1 MLRLFKS
8 GCAFDATVIISIKT
22 FIIKDNVM
30 ESILYIDRKTGK
42 VLQEIVPGEGW
53 LKWLYYNPF
62 GRLTLEGLVKRRFL
76 SRWYGRKM
84 DKPASKNKIGG
95 FIKELNIDMS
105 EALRPLHD
113 FTTFNDFFI
122 RRLKP
127 ESRPID
133 RDVNAIVSPADGK
146 TLGFSEMGGLD
157 TFFAKGHQFSIDKLL
172 QDQSLG
178 KRYSGGTLLIIRL
191 APADYHRF
199 HFPANGRISKST
211 RINGAYYSVSPYA
224 VKNRMKIYWENTRE
238 YSVLNTNNAGNILLC
253 EIGATMVGSIIQSY
267 LPDTEVLKGDEKGWF
282 SFGGSTVIVLFEKER
297 VKVDTDIIENT
308 RKGYETTIRMGE
320 KLATLL

>member
-1 MLRLFKS
+1 MLK
-8 GCAFDATVIISIKT
+8 G
-22 FIIKDNVM
+22 NEM
-30 ESILYIDRKTGK
+30 ENICYIDRKTGNN
-42 VLQEIVPGEGW
+42 LQEIVPGERW

-62 GRLTLEGLVKRRFL
+62 GKLTLEGLVKRRFL
-76 SRWYGRKM
+76 SQWYGRKM
-84 DKPASKNKIGG
+84 DKPASKNKIPG
-95 FIKELNIDMS
+95 FIKELNINMG
-105 EALRPLHD
+105 EALRPAHD

-146 TLGFSEMGGLD
+146 TLGFSKIDSLD
-157 TFFAKGHQFSIDKLL
+157 TFFAKGQEFSIEKLL

-178 KRYSGGTLLIIRL
+178 KRYAGGTLLILRL

-211 RINGAYYSVSPYA
+211 HIKGAYYSVSPYA
-224 VKNRMKIYWENTRE
+224 VKERMKIYWENTRE
-238 YSVLNTNNAGNILLC
+238 YSVLTTVNAGDIILC
-253 EIGATMVGSIIQSY
+253 EIGATMVGSIVQNY

-282 SFGGSTVIVLFEKER
+282 SFGGSTVIVLFEKDR
-297 VKVDTDIIENT
+297 VKVDTDILENT
-308 RKGYETTIRMGE
+308 RKGYETTIRIGE
-320 KLATLL
+320 KLATVLFM